1 MLAPIDTATLRRSTR
16 NNKYDGFR
24 VNLAS
29 DTRQTKSRVKPRVIP
44 SALEA
49 TEDTPVD
56 STAAAAPGVDDDA
69 PIPPPTPIPTMQP
82 IGVNLCAVPV
92 EELTTSVLSDE

>member
-1 MLAPIDTATLRRSTR
+1 MLAQTDTATLRRSTR

-24 VNLAS
+24 VTLTS
-29 DTRQTKSRVKPRVIP
+29 DSRQTKSRVKPGVIP

-56 STAAAAPGVDDDA
+56 STAAAVPGVDEDDS
-69 PIPPPTPIPTMQP
+69 IPPPTPIPTMQA